1 MTSKLSRNL
10 SFSSRCH
17 WNVRFAG
24 ATISV
29 RRTSPRSLQFLE
41 QQPRHDRL
49 ARAGVVGQEEADAR
63 QLEEVVVDGLELVRQ
78 RIDPGDRE
86 REVGVVLVGEPEP
99 LGLDAEPEENG
110 VAVVCPSA
118 GVTLISA
125 SRSLLSKS
133 WWYRPGADAPT
144 THPEPVAYF
153 FS

>member
-29 RRTSPRSLQFLE
+29 RRTKPASLQLLE

-49 ARAGVVGQEEADAR
+49 ARAGVVGQQEADAG
-63 QLEEVVVDGLELVRQ
+63 QLEEVVVDRLELVRQ
-78 RIDPGDRE
+78 RIDAGDRE

-99 LGLDAEPEENG
+99 LGFDAEAEQRR
-110 VAVVCPSA
+110 VAVEGLAQGRTAELRELSRGEDRARGPARSCSPCRSA
-118 GVTLISA
+118 
-125 SRSLLSKS
+125 
-133 WWYRPGADAPT
+133 
-144 THPEPVAYF
+144 
-153 FS
+153 